1 MDGWRFRSAAI
12 GCAFASCAMVVGPGL
27 IGAAPAHAGLFGID
41 FFGDEDKSDMHHPR
55 PGSEVS
61 AQSTRSATGFAAAE
75 APTAKIGSAPAN
87 DIVPEST
94 AMHAIAAAPESV
106 VTAQTGGGGG
116 VPGINTAGRPTN
128 LPPVSSAPV
137 TRSIVV
143 RRSPQSASSVPAYVP
158 PTPELPSV
166 VALAA
171 PPADSVEPEASQRPG
186 GPLAPSP
193 AAPLPKSPLTPGNS
207 GAARIPDS
215 YRVGYA
221 EYLRSADTGDL
232 FVAALPGV
240 AGIAGFTL
248 VGAYAGYRQAKALQ
262 RVLLAPAPTSFLL

>member
-1 MDGWRFRSAAI
+1 
-12 GCAFASCAMVVGPGL
+12 MVVGPGL

-87 DIVPEST
+87 DIAPES
-94 AMHAIAAAPESV
+94 AAVHSIAGAPESV
-106 VTAQTGGGGG
+106 VTTTTVGAGGGG
-116 VPGINTAGRPTN
+116 VPGVNTAGRPTN
-128 LPPVSSAPV
+128 LPRVSSAPV
-137 TRSIVV
+137 TRSVV
-143 RRSPQSASSVPAYVP
+143 IRRSPQAASSVPAYVP
-158 PTPELPSV
+158 PSPESASV

-171 PPADSVEPEASQRPG
+171 PPLDSVEPEASQRPE
-186 GPLAPSP
+186 GPLAPSSAVP
-193 AAPLPKSPLTPGNS
+193 QPKSPLTPGNS

-240 AGIAGFTL
+240 AGITGFTL

-262 RVLLAPAPTSFLL
+262 RALLAPAPTSFLL

>member
-1 MDGWRFRSAAI
+1 
-12 GCAFASCAMVVGPGL
+12 MVVGPGL

-75 APTAKIGSAPAN
+75 APTAKIGSAPEN

-94 AMHAIAAAPESV
+94 AMRSIASAPESV
-106 VTAQTGGGGG
+106 VTAQTVGGGGG
-116 VPGINTAGRPTN
+116 VPGVNTAGRATN
-128 LPPVSSAPV
+128 LPRVSSAPV
-137 TRSIVV
+137 TRSVV
-143 RRSPQSASSVPAYVP
+143 IRRSPQAASSIPAYVP
-158 PTPELPSV
+158 PSPQSPSV

-171 PPADSVEPEASQRPG
+171 PPADSVEPEASQRPA

-193 AAPLPKSPLTPGNS
+193 TAPQPKSPLAPGNS

-240 AGIAGFTL
+240 AGITGFTL

-262 RVLLAPAPTSFLL
+262 RALLAPAPTSFLL

>member
-1 MDGWRFRSAAI
+1 
-12 GCAFASCAMVVGPGL
+12 MVVGPGL

-61 AQSTRSATGFAAAE
+61 AQTTRSTTGFAAAE
-75 APTAKIGSAPAN
+75 APTAKIGSAPEN

-94 AMHAIAAAPESV
+94 AMRSIASAPESV
-106 VTAQTGGGGG
+106 VTAQTVGGGGGG
-116 VPGINTAGRPTN
+116 VPGANTAGRAAN
-128 LPPVSSAPV
+128 LPGVSSAPV
-137 TRSIVV
+137 TRSVV
-143 RRSPQSASSVPAYVP
+143 IRRSPQTASSIPAYVP
-158 PTPELPSV
+158 PSPQSPSV

-171 PPADSVEPEASQRPG
+171 PPPDSVEPEAGQRPG

-193 AAPLPKSPLTPGNS
+193 TAPQAKSPLAPGNS

-240 AGIAGFTL
+240 AGITGFTL

-262 RVLLAPAPTSFLL
+262 RALLAPAPTSFLL

>member
-1 MDGWRFRSAAI
+1 
-12 GCAFASCAMVVGPGL
+12 MVLGPGL

-75 APTAKIGSAPAN
+75 APTAKIGSAPEN
-87 DIVPEST
+87 DIVPESS
-94 AMHAIAAAPESV
+94 AMRSIASAPDSV
-106 VTAQTGGGGG
+106 VTAQTAVGGGGGG
-116 VPGINTAGRPTN
+116 VPGVNTAGRATN
-128 LPPVSSAPV
+128 LPRVSSAPV
-137 TRSIVV
+137 TRSVV
-143 RRSPQSASSVPAYVP
+143 IRRSPQAASSVPAYVP
-158 PTPELPSV
+158 PSPELPSV
-166 VALAA
+166 MALAA
-171 PPADSVEPEASQRPG
+171 PAPDSVEPEASQRPG

-193 AAPLPKSPLTPGNS
+193 AVRQPKSPLTPGNS
-207 GAARIPDS
+207 GAVRNPDS

-240 AGIAGFTL
+240 AGITGFTL

-262 RVLLAPAPTSFLL
+262 RALLAPAPTSFLL